1 MIKTLHPFI
10 PPPTATFTPDP
21 NFTNTTKVI
30 NSVYGLAISTLLD
43 DFPKYHES
51 TDVRLRQDYAISVPL
66 VVQHKCLERWNRYVL
81 DMNILKS
88 GEVFSVP
95 GALGMKFDYA
105 HSNLCTSP
113 HDQCEERTRQMLLT
127 QWLIWWN
134 QETIH
139 RGRAVPQPSQVRV
152 FLGTVEVLLE
162 DMEAGEKGHC
172 GDLVVAAVV
181 RMFSKI
187 LGPGVWEDGEEGFQ
201 GLRIDEEEYNA

>member
-1 MIKTLHPFI
+1 M
-10 PPPTATFTPDP
+10 
-21 NFTNTTKVI
+21 I

-43 DFPKYHES
+43 DFPKYHENP
-51 TDVRLRQDYAISVPL
+51 DVRLRQDYAISVPL

-95 GALGMKFDYA
+95 GALGMKFDYV

-113 HDQCEERTRQMLLT
+113 HDQCEERTRQMLFT

-139 RGRAVPQPSQVRV
+139 RGRAIPQPSQVRV